1 MPTRA
6 HRPTPVRTHSRSS
19 SGASSKVVLN
29 LQLTQKDPVLPK
41 IDKARRTSHPVEVR
55 HSFPSITTPQHIR
68 TTLVVSLTSSRLS
81 FLSPFG
87 TTFSDVRLL
96 LQPPTRTNVLRTGS
110 TVRVQ
115 SREHVPS
122 VAPRRA
128 ATNPLPSRGG
138 GKPKAGFTIAAS
150 TVGSD
155 DEDEW
160 ISSESGAA
168 TPLDDVSGDE
178 DSGKKTPQERQSP
191 PTPVDPSQNAA
202 FVPSTTPRAEP
213 TQQPRPRVKTNGFTV
228 RQPSVVAPA
237 PAPAAARIPT
247 PPKPQQQQEPCRP
260 PQPKRSSSQPI
271 DALPHVTPRRPS
283 VHQILDQPQSQ
294 SPTSPPHTPE
304 ATVPRISGARTE
316 PPTPTSPRSDRQSHS
331 SGKARPASTRS
342 LIAADYTHAAAL
354 RPHPLIRGQSF
365 GHGHLAPLKVT
376 PDAAQVQLSSS
387 PPFHAVSTSP
397 TSIRTVHT
405 PSPSTHFSSALFR
418 RPSTSSA
425 HSVATLPI
433 LPLTPVER
441 ARTTSTLSATS
452 SSTAFSSLT
461 HLPTTKRV
469 SSAAAAAAAAVAT
482 AQTPPLVVHFP
493 SSSQNAHAS
502 PETVHTLLPP
512 PYVTPHFTILQWR
525 CPIRES
531 HTRVARARDAT
542 QRVKRAGA

>member
-1 MPTRA
+1 M
-6 HRPTPVRTHSRSS
+6 
-19 SGASSKVVLN
+19 
-29 LQLTQKDPVLPK
+29 
-41 IDKARRTSHPVEVR
+41 
-55 HSFPSITTPQHIR
+55 
-68 TTLVVSLTSSRLS
+68 
-81 FLSPFG
+81 
-87 TTFSDVRLL
+87 
-96 LQPPTRTNVLRTGS
+96 QPPTRTNVLRTGS

-115 SREHVPS
+115 SREHLPS
-122 VAPRRA
+122 VAPRRT
-128 ATNPLPSRGG
+128 ATNPPPSRGG

-168 TPLDDVSGDE
+168 TPLDDVSGD
-178 DSGKKTPQERQSP
+178 DGSGKKTPQEQQSP
-191 PTPVDPSQNAA
+191 PTPVDPSQNTA
-202 FVPSTTPRAEP
+202 FIPSTTPRAEP
-213 TQQPRPRVKTNGFTV
+213 TQAQPRPRVKTNGFTV
-228 RQPSVVAPA
+228 RQPSIVAP
-237 PAPAAARIPT
+237 ARIPT
-247 PPKPQQQQEPCRP
+247 PPKPQQQQQEPCRP
-260 PQPKRSSSQPI
+260 PQPKRPSSQPTDALQHVTQSSSQP
-271 DALPHVTPRRPS
+271 RRPS
-283 VHQILDQPQSQ
+283 AHHILDQPQSQ

-316 PPTPTSPRSDRQSHS
+316 PPTPTSPRSDRHSHS
-331 SGKARPASTRS
+331 SGKVRPASTRS
-342 LIAADYTHAAAL
+342 LIAADFTHAAAL

-387 PPFHAVSTSP
+387 PPFHAASTSP

-405 PSPSTHFSSALFR
+405 PSPSSHFSSALFR

-425 HSVATLPI
+425 HSVATLPT

-461 HLPTTKRV
+461 HLPNTKRV
-469 SSAAAAAAAAVAT
+469 SSAAAAAAAVAT

-493 SSSQNAHAS
+493 SSSQNAHAP

>member
-19 SGASSKVVLN
+19 SGGSSKVVLN

-41 IDKARRTSHPVEVR
+41 IDKARRTSHPLE
-55 HSFPSITTPQHIR
+55 
-68 TTLVVSLTSSRLS
+68 
-81 FLSPFG
+81 
-87 TTFSDVRLL
+87 
-96 LQPPTRTNVLRTGS
+96 PPTRTNILRTGS

-122 VAPRRA
+122 AAPRRA
-128 ATNPLPSRGG
+128 ATNPLPSRGS

-155 DEDEW
+155 EDEW
-160 ISSESGAA
+160 ESSESGAA

-178 DSGKKTPQERQSP
+178 GSGKKTPQEQQSP
-191 PTPVDPSQNAA
+191 STPVDPTAGQRGGNGQQNAAA

-213 TQQPRPRVKTNGFTV
+213 TQAQARPRVQTNGFTV
-228 RQPSVVAPA
+228 RQPPPVAA
-237 PAPAAARIPT
+237 PAARIPS
-247 PPKPQQQQEPCRP
+247 PPKPPQQQQQQQEPYRP
-260 PQPKRSSSQPI
+260 PQHKRPSSQPT
-271 DALPHVTPRRPS
+271 DALQHVTQSSQPRRPS
-283 VHQILDQPQSQ
+283 AHILDQPQSQ
-294 SPTSPPHTPE
+294 SPTSSSPPRTPE
-304 ATVPRISGARTE
+304 AAVPRITGARTE
-316 PPTPTSPRSDRQSHS
+316 PPTPTSPRSDRDRHSHS

-342 LIAADYTHAAAL
+342 LIVPADHTHAAL

-387 PPFHAVSTSP
+387 PPFHAASTSP
-397 TSIRTVHT
+397 NSVRTVHT

-433 LPLTPVER
+433 LHQQPLTPVER
-441 ARTTSTLSATS
+441 ARTTSTLSVTS

-461 HLPTTKRV
+461 HLPSKRA
-469 SSAAAAAAAAVAT
+469 SSAAAAAAAAAAVAT

-493 SSSQNAHAS
+493 SQNAHTP

-542 QRVKRAGA
+542 QRCKRAGA